1 MSMFERCAGV
11 GDVVVGFVVDDVSV
25 LMLLRMVMLLL
36 WLLLLFMRRR
46 VWAIGFRVLMLG
58 RRNRLAD
65 ELRAS
70 SLLPQT
76 RSQALKAG
84 GGVTLVVVVVVV
96 ATAA

>member
-1 MSMFERCAGV
+1 MV
-11 GDVVVGFVVDDVSV
+11 LLLL
-25 LMLLRMVMLLL
+25 LML
-36 WLLLLFMRRR
+36 LLLLFMRRR
-46 VWAIGFRVLMLG
+46 VWGFGFRVPMLG

-84 GGVTLVVVVVVV
+84 GGVKLVVVVVVV